1 MNHQEKIDLL
11 ARYLRFLVEEQ
22 KLDVIIFDSAGF
34 LGAHE
39 ALSQILQPYMNHM
52 NDYCMYVK
60 SNQSLW
66 ARCIVLKERLLRRCG
81 RDDNLFFGT
90 CHCGVGEFILPLRTR
105 FGLSGYISASSYR
118 GTDTSP
124 GRRLAATSRRYLLD
138 EKVLRQRFDDALKQ
152 PPEDSRSLALHLS
165 VVALLLN
172 QAIDAVWQQEEQ
184 EELDNRRPTMRL
196 IARAVDYM
204 NEMYATLDS
213 VDEIAAYC
221 NCSKSHLQ
229 HLFQAYRCQ
238 SVWST
243 LQAIR
248 MEKARRLLLETD
260 HPVYLLAT
268 LAGYRDPN
276 YFSVVFNRFY
286 GVSPRRFRQ
295 MNRPE

>member
-1 MNHQEKIDLL
+1 MCIHKTTAEGQAVNHQEKIDLL

-172 QAIDAVWQQEEQ
+172 QAIDAVWHIATAA
-184 EELDNRRPTMRL
+184 NRIYSIFFKL
-196 IARAVDYM
+196 IAASLSGAPCRPSAWKKHAGCCWKPIIRSICWRPLRDTGTRITSLWFSTGSMVFHLAV
-204 NEMYATLDS
+204 S
-213 VDEIAAYC
+213 V
-221 NCSKSHLQ
+221 
-229 HLFQAYRCQ
+229 R
-238 SVWST
+238 
-243 LQAIR
+243 
-248 MEKARRLLLETD
+248 
-260 HPVYLLAT
+260 
-268 LAGYRDPN
+268 
-276 YFSVVFNRFY
+276 
-286 GVSPRRFRQ
+286 
-295 MNRPE
+295 